1 MKKINQLIA
10 SAGLLAIAGSAQAT
24 LINFQALAD
33 GAVGESA
40 WTIYHASSSIDITSL
55 PTSGNS
61 KPASVVYF
69 DSNGGGTIPGG
80 MGVCSSGVALGNFNV
95 NRTGLHSNV
104 CGYPTSEAGDDN
116 VGVKNEALVFNFKKD
131 TSIDGIWFNNN
142 HDGGAGGLTGNS
154 VAFSTSTGSSG
165 TYTFTNT
172 DEMDPLKLGYLFKL
186 DFLAADGFSSSFN
199 AGDSLTVSYD
209 AGSDTAQQFY
219 VSAIDVPEPGILAL
233 LGLGLVGIGFA
244 RRNKK

>member
-10 SAGLLAIAGSAQAT
+10 SVGLLAIAGSVQAT

-33 GAVGESA
+33 GVAGESA
-40 WTIYHASSSIDITSL
+40 WTTYQASSSIDITSL
-55 PTSGNS
+55 PVTGNS
-61 KPASVVYF
+61 KPASVVYL
-69 DSNGGGTIPGG
+69 DSKGGGTIPGG
-80 MGVCSSGVALGNFNV
+80 MGVCSSGVAASNLNV

-104 CGYPTSEAGDDN
+104 CGSPVPKAGDDN

-142 HDGGAGGLTGNS
+142 HDGGADGLTGNS
-154 VAFSTSTGSSG
+154 VAFSTNGG
-165 TYTFTNT
+165 LNGAYTFTSA
-172 DEMDPLKLGYLFKL
+172 DKKDPLKLGYLFKL
-186 DFLAADGFSSSFN
+186 NFLAADGFSSNFA
-199 AGDSLTVSYD
+199 AGDSLTISYD